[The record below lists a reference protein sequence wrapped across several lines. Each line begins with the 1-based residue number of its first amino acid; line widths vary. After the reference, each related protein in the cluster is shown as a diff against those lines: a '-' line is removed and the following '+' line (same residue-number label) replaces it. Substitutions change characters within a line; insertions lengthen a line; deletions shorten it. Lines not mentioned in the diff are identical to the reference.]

1 MAAVRTQT
9 CQRHTAALGTLCS
22 EFFLLRFYLSV
33 LGGILL
39 PDIVSRHIPT
49 SSLQH
54 PLKDLVGPVQLRH
67 RQDHVDDPPA
77 TIHVMDML
85 LVHMDTDD
93 CLVTGQV
100 L

>member
-39 PDIVSRHIPT
+39 PDIVSRHLPI
-49 SSLQH
+49 SSLLKYSFFITIDTNERIRVLQVISVQQMK
-54 PLKDLVGPVQLRH
+54 PLHANG
-67 RQDHVDDPPA
+67 
-77 TIHVMDML
+77 
-85 LVHMDTDD
+85 
-93 CLVTGQV
+93 
-100 L
+100 